1 MADARKVGAHE
12 FRNLFD
18 WSMQRAHAG
27 ERFLVTHRGKPYVRL
42 VPASERLWVQPG
54 REPLRTKS

>member
-1 MADARKVGAHE
+1 
-12 FRNLFD
+12 
-18 WSMQRAHAG
+18 MQRAHAG